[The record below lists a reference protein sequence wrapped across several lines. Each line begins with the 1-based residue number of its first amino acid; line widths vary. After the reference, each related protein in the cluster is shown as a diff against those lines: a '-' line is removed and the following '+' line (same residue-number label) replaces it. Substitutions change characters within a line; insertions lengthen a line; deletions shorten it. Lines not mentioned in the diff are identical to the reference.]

1 MASLIDRFLCHLTMF
16 FLLNM
21 LYKVEWWIIVN
32 HELQRMQKETVV
44 AHIKVL
50 SQQLHGDT
58 EENLKNL

>member
-1 MASLIDRFLCHLTMF
+1 
-16 FLLNM
+16 M